1 MFKESNGPTKEGTG
15 YPDRFQSKKSRELA
29 GLTQEKLAETIDVS
43 VQYVSD
49 LERGKVGASTATL
62 IRISQ
67 ALHVSCDYLLLGRGD
82 RADVASIL
90 AMLDMLD
97 SDQILLVYDFL
108 RLLLRS
114 NKSHFSSPEPKE

>member
-90 AMLDMLD
+90 AMLD
-97 SDQILLVYDFL
+97 SDQILLVHDFL

-114 NKSHFSSPEPKE
+114 NKPHFSSPEPKE

>member
-82 RADVASIL
+82 RADVAS
-90 AMLDMLD
+90 M
-97 SDQILLVYDFL
+97 Y
-108 RLLLRS
+108 
-114 NKSHFSSPEPKE
+114 KPPFSFCFSTYY